1 LGGNKMD
8 FENTSTPEIRMAPTV
23 KPIKDVPKRPETKR
37 KPMCKMSK
45 DELMEFSA
53 ERLIGLMATFDE
65 KIYKTDTAYKNQ
77 FDIEFMYGVAAYAM
91 LGYRDVGFPVEEF
104 LEKYG
109 SAIKNAQIK
118 QKILG

>member
-1 LGGNKMD
+1 MD
-8 FENTSTPEIRMAPTV
+8 FENTTTPEIRMAPTV
-23 KPIKDVPKRPETKR
+23 KTIKDVPKRPETKR
-37 KPMCKMSK
+37 KSMCKMSK
-45 DELMEFSA
+45 DELMEFAA

-65 KIYKTDTAYKNQ
+65 KIYRTDTAYKNT

-91 LGYRDVGFPVEEF
+91 LGYRDIGFPVEEF

-109 SAIKNAQIK
+109 NAIKSVQIK